1 MSQSPLQAGTCLAPA
16 EIIVPKGRATKSAT
30 ETPQKRWFGNKN

>member
-1 MSQSPLQAGTCLAPA
+1 MSQSPLQAGTFLAPA

-30 ETPQKRWFGNKN
+30 ETPQKRRVGNKN